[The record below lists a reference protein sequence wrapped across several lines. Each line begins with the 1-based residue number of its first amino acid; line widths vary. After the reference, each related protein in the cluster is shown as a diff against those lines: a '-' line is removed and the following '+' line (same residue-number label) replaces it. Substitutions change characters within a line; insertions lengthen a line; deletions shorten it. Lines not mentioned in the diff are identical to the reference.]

1 MHELYDYVCK
11 ELKSIEDKTE
21 KGLSAADIEYALKL
35 VELRKGIDKCWM
47 LEERDNSY
55 DYNPH
60 YSMSSRIN
68 HFRGGRM
75 SRDRG
80 YSTEAEDIIDQ
91 LEDMRDSARDER
103 SRREFDRLIDKMRRI

>member
-1 MHELYDYVCK
+1 MHKLFDYVCK
-11 ELKSIEDKTE
+11 ELDEIEEKTD
-21 KGLSAADIEYALKL
+21 KGLPLADIEYALKL

-47 LEERDNSY
+47 LEESDNSY

-60 YSMSSRIN
+60 PTPRMN
-68 HFRGGRM
+68 HYRAPRM

-103 SRREFDRLIDKMRRI
+103 SRREFDRFIDKMRRI